1 MVSCGKLNGQAEN
14 VNAVDSHLEI
24 INTSVCSEFPAPEK
38 LLSVPE
44 MDTHNSLSIGATPG
58 QLAQTEGGND
68 TDATVA
74 GKKRSFAESQLT
86 MQSLNSVNSSAIVR
100 RRTTPESM
108 PDDDDLLSSILGTIK
123 VYSLHWIRSIIAKN

>member
-14 VNAVDSHLEI
+14 VNTVNSHLEV
-24 INTSVCSEFPAPEK
+24 INSSVELPAPEK

-68 TDATVA
+68 TDATVT

-100 RRTTPESM
+100 RRTTPESV
-108 PDDDDLLSSILGTIK
+108 PADDDLLSSILGTIK
-123 VYSLHWIRSIIAKN
+123 VYPLHWI

>member
-1 MVSCGKLNGQAEN
+1 M
-14 VNAVDSHLEI
+14 NAVDSHIEI
-24 INTSVCSEFPAPEK
+24 INSSVSSEFPAPEN

-68 TDATVA
+68 TDATVT

-100 RRTTPESM
+100 RRTPESV
-108 PDDDDLLSSILGTIK
+108 PDDDDLLSSILGT
-123 VYSLHWIRSIIAKN
+123 VYSLHWI